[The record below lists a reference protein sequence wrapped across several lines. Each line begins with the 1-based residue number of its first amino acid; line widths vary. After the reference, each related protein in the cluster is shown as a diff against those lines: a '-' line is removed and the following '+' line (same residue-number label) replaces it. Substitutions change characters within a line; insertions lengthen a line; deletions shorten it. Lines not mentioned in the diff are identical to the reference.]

1 MNARWTQIAV
11 CIGLAFLLGL
21 PAAHADDDGREPV
34 VGSWRLTVSDPPGG
48 FFSLTTFHAD
58 NTIIDRPSTTPNVG
72 LGIGAWEAIGRD
84 DDDDDD
90 GRRRGSGYAATF
102 DSFVDSDFD
111 SNFDIRVRV
120 RLTVYVRK
128 DKLVGTGTVE
138 VRSLDDAVLLAGPFP
153 TATLEGTRIT
163 VIPE

>member
-21 PAAHADDDGREPV
+21 PAAHADDDDRDPL
-34 VGSWRLTVSDPPGG
+34 VGSWRLTVSDAEGG
-48 FFSLTTFHAD
+48 FFSLITFNAD
-58 NTIIDRPSTTPNVG
+58 NTLIDRPGTTPNIGV
-72 LGIGAWEAIGRD
+72 GIGAWEAIGRD

-102 DSFVDSDFD
+102 DSFVDGDDNAEFD
-111 SNFDIRVRV
+111 ARARI
-120 RLTVYVRK
+120 RLTLYVRK
-128 DKLVGTGTVE
+128 DKLVGTATVE
-138 VRSLDDAVLLAGPFP
+138 LRSLDDAVLLAGPFP